1 MNGENRPLI
10 GVPTVLVVDDSPTAR
25 VWIKGVLEYGGY
37 RVMTAPNGAEGLE
50 AFLRQAPDLVV
61 LDVFMPGID
70 GFGVCR
76 QLRGLPGGAAVPVLF
91 LTAEEDEALQDRAL
105 AAGGDDLVF
114 KPAISR
120 ELLIRVKSLLRIRGL
135 SRQVEQERDRILGL
149 KEQRE
154 RLFRFLVH
162 DLKGGLQALDS
173 GAELLRLR
181 GGGPREMEEH
191 GLRVQDVTRRMV
203 RMVQDFLDVERHA
216 EGSLAVQSLP
226 VALSLIL
233 GSCHAQ
239 AGALFSQRNQVCDLD
254 VPAEVVAWA
263 DPELVHRVVTNL
275 LDNGSKYSPEGA
287 ALKLQARRA
296 GDRVVVQVRDQ
307 GPGVPDEFKERIF
320 EPFFRLERDHRPARA
335 SSGLGLAFCRVA
347 AEAMGGGIHVE
358 DAPGGG
364 SAFCLELR
372 AFSAEAD

>member
-1 MNGENRPLI
+1 MNDDPALPGGFPRI
-10 GVPTVLVVDDSPTAR
+10 LVVDDSPTAR
-25 VWIKGVLEYGGY
+25 VWIKRVLEHGGY
-37 RVMTAPNGAEGLE
+37 RVMTAPNGAEGLD
-50 AFLRQAPDLVV
+50 AFLHHAPDLVV
-61 LDVFMPGID
+61 LDVFMPGLD

-76 QLRGLPGGAAVPVLF
+76 QLRGLPGGASVPVLF
-91 LTAEEDEALQDRAL
+91 LTAEEDEALQDRAQ

-114 KPAISR
+114 KPAIAR
-120 ELLIRVKSLLRIRGL
+120 ELLIRVKSLLRIRRL
-135 SRQVEQERDRILGL
+135 AHQVEQERDRILGM

-181 GGGPREMEEH
+181 ASGPEAVEEH
-191 GLRVQDVTRRMV
+191 GLRVQEVTRRMV

-216 EGSLAVQSLP
+216 EGSLAAQFLP

-233 GSCHAQ
+233 NACQVQ
-239 AGALFSQRNQVCDLD
+239 AGSLFAQRHQRCELE

-263 DPELVHRVVTNL
+263 DPDLVHRVLMNL

-287 ALKLQARRA
+287 GLRLEAERI
-296 GDRVVVQVRDQ
+296 GDRVEVRVRDQ
-307 GPGVPDEFKERIF
+307 GPGVPEEFRERIF
-320 EPFFRLERDHRPARA
+320 EPFFRLDRDHRPARV

-347 AEAMGGGIHVE
+347 AEAMGGEVRVM
-358 DAPGGG
+358 DNPGGG
-364 SAFCLELR
+364 SCFCLELR
-372 AFSAEAD
+372 AFSPEEP